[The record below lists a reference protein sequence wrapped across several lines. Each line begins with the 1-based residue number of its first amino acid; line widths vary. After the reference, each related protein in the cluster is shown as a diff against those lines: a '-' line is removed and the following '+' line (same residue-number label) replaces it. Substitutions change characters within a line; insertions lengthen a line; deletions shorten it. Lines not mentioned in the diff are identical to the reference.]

1 MLTSA
6 KNVKQPNYATAVR
19 KIEEPIPPGTKPPS
33 HDRQP
38 VSEPLSEELMEGG
51 NEVARLK
58 CCSAF

>member
-1 MLTSA
+1 MICSTMLTSA

-51 NEVARLK
+51 K
-58 CCSAF
+58 